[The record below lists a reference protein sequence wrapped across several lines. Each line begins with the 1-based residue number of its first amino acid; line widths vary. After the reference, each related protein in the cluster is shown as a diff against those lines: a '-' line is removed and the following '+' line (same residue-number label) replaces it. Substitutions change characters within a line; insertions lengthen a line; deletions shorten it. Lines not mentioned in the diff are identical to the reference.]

1 MVKARGRL
9 EGKVRTGKG
18 DKQGD
23 LSVGGPSRAQGS
35 AVRIGKRVVCMS
47 ADNQGLLF

>member
-1 MVKARGRL
+1 MVMARGRL

-23 LSVGGPSRAQGS
+23 LSVGGHNKAGLRA
-35 AVRIGKRVVCMS
+35 V
-47 ADNQGLLF
+47 L